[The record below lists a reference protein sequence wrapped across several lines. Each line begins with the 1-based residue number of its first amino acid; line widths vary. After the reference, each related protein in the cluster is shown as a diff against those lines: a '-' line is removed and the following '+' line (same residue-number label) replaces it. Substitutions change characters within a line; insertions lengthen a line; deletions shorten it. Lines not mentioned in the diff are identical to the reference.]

1 MPQDA
6 PSAEQVRAALDELL
20 GWQGISRSPQLA
32 ELLRYVVEKALAGDE
47 GSIKAYSIAV
57 DVLGRPQ
64 SFDPQADPIVRV
76 QARRLRTLLD
86 QFYKTGRGHAEVQIR
101 LPIGRYVP
109 NSPWSGRGQQW
120 LRPRTRLVLPPRH
133 APCGLAS
140 TASCSTLCSGS
151 A

>member
-76 QARRLRTLLD
+76 QARRLRTLLA
-86 QFYKTGRGHAEVQIR
+86 GRSE
-101 LPIGRYVP
+101 P
-109 NSPWSGRGQQW
+109 
-120 LRPRTRLVLPPRH
+120 RP
-133 APCGLAS
+133 
-140 TASCSTLCSGS
+140 S